1 MSEKIM
7 IIAGCSHTAG
17 SEIDGELDSA
27 MNRSLSYGNVLAK
40 KLGYRPINLA
50 IGGSTNGAIAR
61 SVLDWFQNHDITD
74 KEVFV
79 LIGWT
84 ESTRVDAP
92 FQYPTW
98 YDKVVGKF
106 ADWISPSM
114 SNFLHINLSFKGYTE
129 REKDIQEDYQSF
141 IVKRTEFFELYSV
154 NLVLQMQFFLKH
166 LGVKYLM
173 VNTMHMFSESN
184 EQYLKSYFNIIDN
197 KHYYHAFNNQESFYT
212 KYKDSKYNAYRNP
225 KAMYG
230 HHGAEP
236 HRLYAE
242 ELYNYITETQ

>member
-7 IIAGCSHTAG
+7 LIAGCSHTAG

-27 MNRSLSYGNVLAK
+27 LNRSLSYGNILAK
-40 KLGYRPINLA
+40 KLGYTPINIA
-50 IGGSTNGAIAR
+50 IGGSTNGAIVR
-61 SVLDWFQNHDITD
+61 SVLDWFQNHDITN
-74 KEVFV
+74 KEIFV

-98 YDKVVGKF
+98 HEKAGAKF
-106 ADWISPSM
+106 ADWVSPSM
-114 SNFLHINLSFKGYTE
+114 SNFLHINLTFKGYTE

-141 IVKRTEFFELYSV
+141 IVKRTEFFEVYSA
-154 NLVLQMQFFLKH
+154 NLALELQFFLKH
-166 LGVKYLM
+166 INVKYLM
-173 VNTMHMFSESN
+173 VNTMHMFSKSN
-184 EQYLKSYFNIIDN
+184 EQYLKSYLSMIDN
-197 KHYYHAFNNQESFYT
+197 KHYYNALNNEESFYT

-225 KAMYG
+225 KTVYG